1 MIIRSAEFITS
12 AVKPDQY
19 PPESLP
25 EIAFAGRSNA
35 GKSSLIN
42 ALVNRKN
49 LAKTSSTPGKTRLIN
64 FFTVNN
70 AVYFVD
76 LPGYGYAKVSQ
87 SEKRYWK
94 PMVESYLSSRKTLRG
109 VVIISD
115 IRRVPGAEEIEL
127 MGWLAN
133 LHIPAIIISSKADKL
148 SNNEQFRQRRA
159 VSRTLSTE
167 PEDLI
172 LFSAK
177 TRQGMDKVWEKIEA
191 VLL

>member
-64 FFTVNN
+64 FFTINN

-87 SEKRYWK
+87 S
-94 PMVESYLSSRKTLRG
+94 
-109 VVIISD
+109 
-115 IRRVPGAEEIEL
+115 
-127 MGWLAN
+127 
-133 LHIPAIIISSKADKL
+133 
-148 SNNEQFRQRRA
+148 
-159 VSRTLSTE
+159 
-167 PEDLI
+167 
-172 LFSAK
+172 
-177 TRQGMDKVWEKIEA
+177 
-191 VLL
+191 

>member
-64 FFTVNN
+64 FFTINN

-148 SNNEQFRQRRA
+148 SKNEQFRQRKA
-159 VSRTLSTE
+159 VSRALSTE
-167 PEDLI
+167 PEELI

>member
-64 FFTVNN
+64 FFTINN

-167 PEDLI
+167 PEELI

-191 VLL
+191 ALL

>member
-1 MIIRSAEFITS
+1 MIVRSAEFITS
-12 AVKPDQY
+12 AVKPEQY

-64 FFTVNN
+64 FFAINN
-70 AVYFVD
+70 AFYFVD

-87 SEKRYWK
+87 SERRYWK
-94 PMVESYLSSRKTLRG
+94 PMVESYISSRKTLRG

-115 IRRVPGAEEIEL
+115 IRRIPGAEEIEL

-133 LHIPAIIISSKADKL
+133 LNIPAIVISSKADKL

-167 PEDLI
+167 PEELI

-177 TRQGMDKVWEKIEA
+177 TRQGMDHVWERIRA

>member
-64 FFTVNN
+64 FFSINK

-167 PEDLI
+167 PEELI

-191 VLL
+191 ALL